1 LGWKGAK
8 IGKGRRRYMK
18 RTFIGLFIILM
29 TVAALTA
36 GCRSES
42 GGFTPPIATPNQNLP
57 LYESGGTAGGQTGD
71 VQAAPSDTGSGA
83 AKALIKAEPDIIH
96 KYGASGGYDSKITV
110 EDGSFAPN
118 SVVTVWGE
126 TTDTDDV
133 ESPPWIYEKDI
144 DSSKDD
150 IQLMTDENGG
160 LEFWVRAGTS
170 TGFFT
175 INVGGSSASG
185 TSGKAGKK
193 DGFDSTTDVFSN
205 LKKSTIHD
213 SFATVLSVTITI
225 TE

>member
-1 LGWKGAK
+1 
-8 IGKGRRRYMK
+8 MK
-18 RTFIGLFIILM
+18 REFIGLFVVLV
-29 TVAALTA
+29 TVAALIA

-57 LYESGGTAGGQTGD
+57 LYESGGTSGGGTTGD
-71 VQAAPSDTGSGA
+71 VQAAPSDTGTGT

-133 ESPPWIYEKDI
+133 ESPPWVYEKDI
-144 DSSKDD
+144 DASKED
-150 IQLMTDENGG
+150 IQLKVNENGG
-160 LEFWVRAGTS
+160 LEFWVRAGSS

-175 INVGGSSASG
+175 INVGGSA
-185 TSGKAGKK
+185 TAAKAGKAA
-193 DGFDSTTDVFSN
+193 DSAPGMSGGLSYGFVADAYLNSKWDAIS
-205 LKKSTIHD
+205 KRA
-213 SFATVLSVTITI
+213 SFEIVLSVTITI